1 MLTGPSE
8 IRRGWLLIVAA
19 AAGVISSV
27 IVLPYYSIGSL
38 VIPVTAEF
46 GWGRGDFLGAIIWS
60 AIPGALAAPIV
71 GVLTDRYGARRIA
84 LIGLA
89 GLSAAILSGAFMTEQ
104 LWTLYLCY
112 AAMGILGA
120 GTIPVTW
127 TRAIATNFF
136 RQRGL
141 ALGLTLTGTG
151 ICAIAA
157 PHYTVWLIGE
167 FGWRAAYV
175 GLALVPLL
183 VAGPIVWLGFRP
195 KEADELES
203 AEAAE
208 SQWGLTL
215 AEAVRT
221 YRFWVLVVSVLAVY
235 MAVSGIAPNLQPA
248 LIDEGF
254 SAETAAT
261 VASILGISIM
271 IGRVAVGFLIDKFW
285 APGVAC
291 AALLLPVIGCYL
303 LLQSPSVALA
313 SLAAALIGFAA
324 GAELDLMSFFT
335 ARYFGLKH
343 YATIYSIAY
352 LCLAFGSAFAP
363 TLFGRVYDTFQDYD
377 AGFMIAGGLFLLGA
391 LIVLLLGRYPQR
403 SAAGASQTP

>member
-1 MLTGPSE
+1 S
-8 IRRGWLLIVAA
+8 
-19 AAGVISSV
+19 
-27 IVLPYYSIGSL
+27 
-38 VIPVTAEF
+38 
-46 GWGRGDFLGAIIWS
+46 
-60 AIPGALAAPIV
+60 
-71 GVLTDRYGARRIA
+71 
-84 LIGLA
+84 
-89 GLSAAILSGAFMTEQ
+89 
-104 LWTLYLCY
+104 
-112 AAMGILGA
+112 
-120 GTIPVTW
+120 
-127 TRAIATNFF
+127 
-136 RQRGL
+136 
-141 ALGLTLTGTG
+141 
-151 ICAIAA
+151 
-157 PHYTVWLIGE
+157 E
-167 FGWRAAYV
+167 FGWRTAYV

-195 KEADELES
+195 KETAELES

-215 AEAVRT
+215 PQAIRT

-261 VASILGISIM
+261 VASVLGLSIM

-291 AALLLPVIGCYL
+291 AALLLPVVGCYL

-352 LCLAFGSAFAP
+352 LCLALGSAFAP
-363 TLFGRVYDTFQDYD
+363 TLFGRVYDTFEDYD

-391 LIVLLLGRYPQR
+391 SIVLLLGRYPER
-403 SAAGASQTP
+403 GTAVDSQTP